1 MKSYNLS
8 DTDFSE
14 SHETIQK
21 IFIKYVTLINDFL
34 NYSSDNLT
42 IDDVNLN
49 KNNIFKGV
57 QALTHIF
64 KNMLYK
70 TNNIEYTIEITQK
83 CFLYYIEFV
92 SQIYDSNGSINLSA
106 IDAIIFIYKKSL
118 FQNIDD
124 EITNKIDLTD
134 SIPIINE
141 FILLHNSLIFYYIEN
156 IDLYNNTYDLFT
168 KHIYI
173 ITENTLSIKTV
184 NNLEN
189 IHKFIDYCKI
199 SNIPFMCISACF
211 SIFVKSINNKFY
223 DCDEIFLL
231 LSKNNSDSII
241 KNVLNTEQK
250 IIYKFLSCLDK

>member
-1 MKSYNLS
+1 MKTYKLT
-8 DTDFSE
+8 DADFSK

-42 IDDVNLN
+42 INDINLN

-64 KNMLYK
+64 KNTLYK

-83 CFLYYIEFV
+83 CFLYYIEFI
-92 SQIYDSNGSINLSA
+92 SQIYDSNGSINLST
-106 IDAIIFIYKKSL
+106 IDAIIFIYKKSI

-124 EITNKIDLTD
+124 EITNKINLTD

-141 FILLHNSLIFYYIEN
+141 FISLHNKLLFYYIEN
-156 IDLYNNTYDLFT
+156 IDIYDNTYDLFT
-168 KHIYI
+168 KYIYI
-173 ITENTLSIKTV
+173 ITENTLSIKTI

-189 IHKFIDYCKI
+189 IHKYVDYCKI
-199 SNIPFMCISACF
+199 SNVPFTSISVCF
-211 SIFVKSINNKFY
+211 NIFTKSINNTY
-223 DCDEIFLL
+223 YNCDDIFLL
-231 LSKNNSDSII
+231 LSKKNASSII
-241 KNVLNTEQK
+241 KNVLNTDQK
-250 IIYKFLSCLDK
+250 TIYKFLNCLNN